1 MGTCIKMKLNSAVAF
16 EDPIDYLDTTCV
28 RITPVFAKEENP
40 RKYSNVYNR
49 SNQQN
54 FYIMGDACTLTI
66 VGDAEFYDS
75 TNEVKLGKTKTVTG
89 TPNNSNSFAIFFNT
103 ESPIYLYATN
113 RYKSCVNVTNHP
125 TLKSAE
131 GIDVYCDWVTY
142 KDVKDFQYY
151 LDINKMPCVSRPTTG
166 NIKDFADYQSL
177 NGRTSGS
184 VTFSC
189 NGIIT
194 IVEDGTVPE
203 PTQRVYVHYNAN
215 GYKITDSSDPSTETT
230 VYYDGGY

>member
-1 MGTCIKMKLNSAVAF
+1 MGTCIKIKLNSNVAF
-16 EDPIDYLDTTCV
+16 EDPIEYLDTTCV
-28 RITPVFAKEENP
+28 RLTPVFADEENP
-40 RKYSNVYNR
+40 RKYSSAYNKHK
-49 SNQQN
+49 QQF
-54 FYIMGDACTLTI
+54 FYITGACTLTI
-66 VGDAEFYDS
+66 VGDAEFYDL

-113 RYKSCVNVTNHP
+113 RYKSCVNITNHP
-125 TLKSAE
+125 TLKINDS
-131 GIDVYCDWVTY
+131 IDVYCNWITY

-151 LDINKMPCVSRPTTG
+151 LDINRVPCASQPITG

-184 VTFSC
+184 VEFWG

-194 IVEDGTVPE
+194 IVEGGAVLGAN
-203 PTQRVYVHYNAN
+203 QKVYVHYSAN